1 MQKEITI
8 VTAFYNVGRTTRS
21 NEQYLSYFDFW
32 AGLKNKV
39 IIYTTDDM
47 KEAILEIRKKHN
59 LEDKTIIIT
68 KDLKEFDKENFEK
81 IQETFNNYDQSLNRK
96 HPKNIECN
104 NAMYCYLMYLKP
116 FFVVDAIE
124 KKLSSENII
133 WLDFGFNHRD
143 EFFTNKAEFNFL
155 LEKPKNINDK
165 KINFFSIK
173 NEEKNTIPAIY
184 YNMEIFITGSIFY
197 GNINSWKIFKQ
208 DFEKC
213 LNCFLSFNIV
223 DDDQIMLLWCTRN
236 NPDNYKII
244 RTYEW
249 FGSLLSFIPD
259 DIKSHLTFKRK
270 NSKYYKTI
278 KEEIKK
284 DIYNKQYFKFLFQSL
299 KYGYYKFI
307 NKKNID
313 L

>member
-270 NSKYYKTI
+270 NSK
-278 KEEIKK
+278 
-284 DIYNKQYFKFLFQSL
+284 
-299 KYGYYKFI
+299 
-307 NKKNID
+307 
-313 L
+313 

>member
-1 MQKEITI
+1 MKELTI

-47 KEAILEIRKKHN
+47 KESILEIRKKHN

-68 KDLKEFDKENFEK
+68 KDLKEFDEQSLEK
-81 IQETFNNYDQSLNRK
+81 IKDTFNRYDQTLNRK
-96 HPKNIECN
+96 NPRNIECN
-104 NAMYCYLMYLKP
+104 NPLYCYLMYLKP

-124 KKLSSENII
+124 RNLTGENVM
-133 WLDFGFNHRD
+133 WLDFGFNHGD
-143 EFFTNKAEFNFL
+143 EFFTNRAQFNFL
-155 LEKPKNINDK
+155 LEKQKEIDNE

-173 NEEKNTIPAIY
+173 DEEKNTIPTVY

-208 DFEKC
+208 DFKEC
-213 LNCFLSFNIV
+213 LQCFLSFNIV
-223 DDDQIMLLWCTRN
+223 DDDQIMLLYCTRN
-236 NPDNYKII
+236 NSSNYKII

-249 FGSLLSFIPD
+249 FGSLFFFTPNN
-259 DIKSHLTFKRK
+259 IKQQISFKRK
-270 NSKYYKTI
+270 NSKYYKAI
-278 KEEIKK
+278 KEKIKK
-284 DIYNKQYFKFLFQSL
+284 DIYNKQYFKLFIHSL
-299 KYGYYKFI
+299 KYCYYKFI
-307 NKKNID
+307 NKKTID

>member
-1 MQKEITI
+1 MQELTI

-32 AGLKNKV
+32 GGVKNKV

-68 KDLKEFDKENFEK
+68 KDLRDFDKESLQK
-81 IQETFNNYDQSLNRK
+81 IEETFSKYDQTLNRK

-116 FFVVDAIE
+116 FFAVDAIE
-124 KKLSSENII
+124 RNLTSENVM
-133 WLDFGFNHRD
+133 WLDFGFNHGD
-143 EFFTNKAEFNFL
+143 EFFTNRSEFNFL
-155 LEKPKNINDK
+155 LEKQEGIDDE
-165 KINFFSIK
+165 KINFFSVK
-173 NEEKNTIPAIY
+173 DEERNTIPAIY
-184 YNMEIFITGSIFY
+184 YNMEIFIIGSIFY

-208 DFEKC
+208 DFKEC
-213 LNCFLSFNIV
+213 LKCFLSFNIV

-236 NPDNYKII
+236 NPSNYKIT

-249 FGSLLSFIPD
+249 FGSLLPFIPSN
-259 DIKSHLTFKRK
+259 IKPHLTFKIK
-270 NSKYYKTI
+270 NSKYYKMI

-284 DIYNKQYFKFLFQSL
+284 DIYNKHYFKLLIHSL
-299 KYGYYKFI
+299 KYTYYKFI
-307 NKKNID
+307 NKKNIS